1 MSKTKLQ
8 KPRMEGHSDNTSGS
22 HHNQQNRNQH
32 HHHPKDNNNATT
44 SSTNSNTGSHSTN
57 TTTKD
62 IIKKR
67 FGRAVSTSSTAST
80 SSTSTASTV
89 NSANQISVP
98 NAPLSLSPNHPLQ
111 KIPEININEK
121 GELLYENVPLSDGS
135 YHENS
140 DGINSSDNPEY
151 DVTIGS
157 GDNNSTSSL
166 GPLNNANLPQT
177 PTSKT
182 PPKTLGS
189 YRNRAGKFSNTL
201 SNLLPNI
208 SAKLHHSK
216 KGNNKATAGES
227 LNSKSSVN
235 NKNSN
240 DTPGSTG
247 TSGTTN
253 YNVSNLMNKVNN
265 IRSTSNSSNPYI
277 DSPSSKDRFSL
288 NSTLQNSE
296 NGLESSSNSHLMGS
310 VTPPELP
317 LHPSTSATM
326 QLAIPFPRS
335 SLDSLSF
342 AYDQSQG
349 TSVLPGA
356 SSITGAGS
364 VMGTRTRNNTINS
377 QITSISGNYA
387 SNIWADNPQ
396 PFPQT
401 LSSAINT
408 SHNSGTKH
416 SKSNTVNSAAQD
428 SYFSFDYGNPAMN
441 NTNTNLSKQ
450 QPSHLQASTSSWR
463 ARSKS
468 NASSMYMDVTGQYYD
483 QASTNE
489 HPPSYISSKPT
500 AVQDAGFYQNFTAGS
515 YPTTVPPVVGDD
527 IDPKSLNWVTTDVTA
542 PPINHV
548 ANIPPTNTITISNI
562 FSLQKQQT
570 ETLLSNAINL
580 TSSSVAT
587 LCLSFGPVVSART
600 LSGLNLA
607 LVEFQSIDSAVRAKE
622 LLNNREISMVGIPS
636 IVSFAKII
644 PVNVRSNSITPSLQ
658 SIKTANDH
666 QMPQARSLLQEQ
678 LLNGSLSFQQNGNIS
693 IPMFTNGFEQ
703 SVDMNVSSNYLP
715 IPGTNYANNGS
726 QSNLNFL
733 AANKS
738 HGYSFSSVSNNNH
751 NNNNSTN
758 NHSNSNGYNNA
769 HGSNAIMEKEECPF
783 KLPPPEMGQKIDE
796 LQQVISKFIENETNH
811 NRKENIDE
819 AQIQLLIKK
828 SLNYKG
834 TQKTNDFGPLPEPL
848 QSKVFDS
855 PTLRELRKML
865 DSHSLT
871 DLEIEQLALCM
882 LNELPELCSD
892 YLGNTIVQKLF
903 QNSSEIVKD
912 IMLRKT
918 NKYLTSM
925 GVHKNGTWACQKMI
939 TMSTEHPSNKNL
951 VVAGIQ
957 DFCAP
962 LFNDQFGNYVIQC
975 CLKFGFPWN
984 SFIFESIIANF
995 WTICQS
1001 RYGARAVRACLE
1013 ATDIITKEQLIVLS
1027 AMIVVYSEYLST
1039 NTNGTLL
1046 LTWYL
1051 DTCPL
1056 SHKQEILTP
1065 RLIGHVCELSC
1076 HKLASLTILKVLN
1089 HRNEFKAKRQIVE
1102 TIFGGSPDFSK
1113 SRSFGSKSKESD
1125 IQEGESKEMQKSE
1138 ESSAK
1143 SYQKS
1148 TPPLKKQSSEEATV
1162 DSKGVTKNSDECK
1175 TLINILSDTN
1185 YGPTFI
1191 YKVLSLSLL
1200 DSQVREYAIH
1210 QVKSLLMSSD
1220 PSLGKMIAN
1229 AKAHRK
1235 LMEEIGL
1242 GSTSLSSSNN
1252 TSPIAHQANVHSQR
1266 HNSTDML
1273 LMAPTASSQQDVNGA
1288 FSANASGKQNATKQ
1302 PSLHPKVSS
1311 LSHIFG
1317 NSSSN
1322 VISSDPSV
1330 TSDEQQQFQQ
1340 QHQQQPQHLATGQHL
1355 RNLSVGSV
1363 LSTKSTRSRGFST
1376 GTSNFSNNTNNAT
1389 MMPGGFYNFA
1399 SASGTSNGH
1408 YSHPSTS
1415 SVVSPP
1421 VHISEMSGPS
1431 QTTAL
1436 SSTQTVNSNDKN
1448 NSSQAG
1454 HSQNSTSM
1462 GSNYYNGY
1470 GSYMG

>member
-1 MSKTKLQ
+1 
-8 KPRMEGHSDNTSGS
+8 MEGHSDNTSGS
-22 HHNQQNRNQH
+22 HHSHQNRNQH
-32 HHHPKDNNNATT
+32 HQHPKENNNAST
-44 SSTNSNTGSHSTN
+44 STSNSNTASHS

-62 IIKKR
+62 LIKKR

-80 SSTSTASTV
+80 SSSTNGSSSSTASTA
-89 NSANQISVP
+89 NSATQAPIPNVP
-98 NAPLSLSPNHPLQ
+98 VSMLPNYPLQ
-111 KIPEININEK
+111 KIPEINVNEK
-121 GELLYENVPLSDGS
+121 GELLYESIPLSDGS

-140 DGINSSDNPEY
+140 DGINSSDNLEY

-166 GPLNNANLPQT
+166 GHSNNTNLPQT

-216 KGNNKATAGES
+216 KGSNKTNAGES
-227 LNSKSSVN
+227 LNSKSNAN
-235 NKNSN
+235 NKNNN
-240 DTPGSTG
+240 DTTGSGG
-247 TSGTTN
+247 TSSNTN
-253 YNVSNLMNKVNN
+253 YNVSNLMNKVSN
-265 IRSTSNSSNPYI
+265 IRSTSNSSTPYL
-277 DSPSSKDRFSL
+277 DSPSSKDRFSMD
-288 NSTLQNSE
+288 STLPSSA
-296 NGLESSSNSHLMGS
+296 NGIESSSNSHLLGS

-317 LHPSTSATM
+317 LHPSTSASM

-342 AYDQSQG
+342 AYDQPQG
-349 TSVLPGA
+349 AGVLPGA
-356 SSITGAGS
+356 SSITGAAS
-364 VMGTRTRNNTINS
+364 IMGTRTRNNTINS

-401 LSSAINT
+401 LSSGIST

-416 SKSNTVNSAAQD
+416 TIKNNTANTGAQD
-428 SYFSFDYGNPAMN
+428 SYFAFDYGNPAMN
-441 NTNTNLSKQ
+441 TTNTNMNKSQ
-450 QPSHLQASTSSWR
+450 TSHLQASSNSWR

-468 NASSMYMDVTGQYYD
+468 NASSMYMDAAGQYYD

-489 HPPSYISSKPT
+489 HPPTYITTKAT
-500 AVQDAGFYQNFTAGS
+500 AAQDGGFYQNSSAGPYS
-515 YPTTVPPVVGDD
+515 TVIPPVVGDD

-607 LVEFQSIDSAVRAKE
+607 LVEFQTIDSAVRAKE
-622 LLNNREISMVGIPS
+622 LLNNREISMLGIPS

-658 SIKTANDH
+658 SIKAANDS
-666 QMPQARSLLQEQ
+666 QMLQPRSLLQEQ

-693 IPMFTNGFEQ
+693 IPMFTKGYEQ
-703 SVDMNVSSNYLP
+703 SIDSNVSSNYLP
-715 IPGTNYANNGS
+715 IPSANYVNNS
-726 QSNLNFL
+726 SHSNLNFL
-733 AANKS
+733 AANKT

-751 NNNNSTN
+751 NSNSSTN
-758 NHSNSNGYNNA
+758 NHSNSNGYNTG
-769 HGSNAIMEKEECPF
+769 HGSNSIMEKEECPF
-783 KLPPPEMGQKIDE
+783 KLPPPELSHKIDE
-796 LQQVISKFIENETNH
+796 LHEVINKFIENETSYNK
-811 NRKENIDE
+811 NEIIDE
-819 AQIQLLIKK
+819 TQIQLLIKK

-834 TQKTNDFGPLPEPL
+834 TKKTNDFGPLPEPL

-865 DSHSLT
+865 DSHSLS
-871 DLEIEQLALCM
+871 DLETEQLALCM
-882 LNELPELCSD
+882 LDELPELCSD

-1027 AMIVVYSEYLST
+1027 AMIVIYSEYLST

-1056 SHKQEILTP
+1056 PHKQEILTP
-1065 RLIGHVCELSC
+1065 RLIDHVVELSC

-1113 SRSFGSKSKESD
+1113 NKNYSSKSKESNVQD
-1125 IQEGESKEMQKSE
+1125 VDTKDLQKNDE
-1138 ESSAK
+1138 LSAK
-1143 SYQKS
+1143 SHQKN
-1148 TPPLKKQSSEEATV
+1148 TPPLKKHSS
-1162 DSKGVTKNSDECK
+1162 DDVTGDIKSVTENNNEYS
-1175 TLINILSDTN
+1175 TLISILSDTN

-1200 DSQVREYAIH
+1200 DSQVREYAIQ
-1210 QVKSLLMSSD
+1210 QVKSLLMNSD
-1220 PSLGKMIAN
+1220 PSLGKMVVN

-1242 GSTSLSSSNN
+1242 GSTNLSSSNN
-1252 TSPIAHQANVHSQR
+1252 TSPSAHQVNVHSQR

-1273 LMAPTASSQQDVNGA
+1273 LMVPTTSSQQDVNGTY
-1288 FSANASGKQNATKQ
+1288 SASATGKSNATKQ
-1302 PSLHPKVSS
+1302 PSLHPKVPS

-1322 VISSDPSV
+1322 GTNGDPSV
-1330 TSDEQQQFQQ
+1330 LSE
-1340 QHQQQPQHLATGQHL
+1340 QQQPQHLAAGQHL

-1376 GTSNFSNNTNNAT
+1376 GASNFNTNASGAT
-1389 MMPGGFYNFA
+1389 MMPGGFYSFA

-1415 SVVSPP
+1415 SVASPP
-1421 VHISEMSGPS
+1421 AQIPEMGGIL
-1431 QTTAL
+1431 QTSAL
-1436 SSTQTVNSNDKN
+1436 SSTQTISSNDKN
-1448 NSSQAG
+1448 SSSQAG
-1454 HSQNSTSM
+1454 NNQNSNSV

-1470 GSYMG
+1470 GSYMS